1 MAEVKTEVVSWR
13 VDYTCDF
20 CNAGTMQATGLQSPA
35 MIPGDPIKYQHKCSK
50 CNDTASLVNV
60 YPYVAYTNK
69 DGE

>member
-1 MAEVKTEVVSWR
+1 MAEVQTEVSSFR
-13 VDYTCDF
+13 VDFQCEF
-20 CNAGTMQATGLQSPA
+20 CSVGVMQATGLQVPA

-50 CNDTASLVNV
+50 CNDTASLENI